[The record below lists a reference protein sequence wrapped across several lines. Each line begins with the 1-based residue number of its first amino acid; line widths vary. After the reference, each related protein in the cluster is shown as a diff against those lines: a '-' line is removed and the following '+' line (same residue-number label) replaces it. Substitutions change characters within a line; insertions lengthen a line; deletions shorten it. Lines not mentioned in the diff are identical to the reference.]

1 MTSTEERSVSVLE
14 HVVLTIDPARA
25 GAYEAAF
32 HEARPLIEAQPG
44 CGGARLVR
52 VLETPGRYVLL
63 VEWASLEDH
72 MVGFRSSAQFPRWR
86 ELLHHFYLDP
96 PEVEH
101 GSTV

>member
-1 MTSTEERSVSVLE
+1 MAVLE
-14 HVVLTIDPARA
+14 HVVLTIDPGQAE
-25 GAYEAAF
+25 AYEAAF

-52 VLETPGRYVLL
+52 VQETPGRYVLL

-72 MVGFRSSAQFPRWR
+72 MTGFRGSPEFPRWR
-86 ELLHHFYLDP
+86 ELLHHFYVIT

-101 GSTV
+101 GTDV